1 MSPDRVTQYW
11 HAQQV
16 FEQATREAEALVALV
31 TKAAQDLQQ
40 WPNVVVENSG
50 YDFPAELR
58 FLPTYPR
65 IDGVQWPSLAK
76 LASTLV
82 KWQNAN
88 FRLQQAWAL
97 VPPDLRRGLQP
108 PPFHLTV
115 AGPVGQLSG
124 H

>member
-16 FEQATREAEALVALV
+16 FEEATREAGALVALV
-31 TKAAQDLQQ
+31 TKAAEDLRR
-40 WPNVVVENSG
+40 WPNLVVENSG

-58 FLPTYPR
+58 FLRTYPR
-65 IDGVQWPSLAK
+65 IDGVQWPSANK
-76 LASTLV
+76 LASTLA

-88 FRLQQAWAL
+88 IRLQKAWGL
-97 VPPDLRRGLQP
+97 VPPELRRGLQP

-115 AGPVGQLSG
+115 AGPVGGLTQT
-124 H
+124 